1 MSRTGD
7 NVLIKNLNYK
17 IILDTIRNAGA
28 ISRIELSRQTGLS
41 RSTCSGICD
50 RMLKQGLIH
59 ETGKSTSSGGRRP
72 TLLEIQQRAGVVL
85 GLKLMDGAID
95 GAIVDLGG
103 TVLQHRI
110 ITIPKHQDP
119 DSYISYLIDYYHDI
133 EAEHAKAYPEVKI
146 LGIGVGVGGRIDSK
160 NGILIESSVLEWKDL
175 RLRELLEEK
184 LRLPVFLENDVN
196 SLAFGERYFGNGR
209 DYENFLC
216 LTMGEGIGL
225 GIIYHGKLLTGDHNS
240 AGEIGHMKVS
250 LDGEAPEC
258 ACGRK
263 GCLEAYAADRAV
275 ISWYEKQTGELCTI
289 SEIII
294 RADSQDAVA
303 KASFERAGSYLGL
316 ALSTTVNLFDP
327 QAVIIG
333 GERVDAAPHVLPTMR
348 SVFNE
353 NTVYNLAQEVEVIV
367 MEPSNDL
374 WVRGVAAL
382 AVREFFSRSET
393 WEVR

>member
-7 NVLIKNLNYK
+7 NELIKNLNYK

-85 GLKLMDGAID
+85 GIKLMDGGID

-103 TVLQHRI
+103 TILQHHVVS
-110 ITIPKHQDP
+110 IPKHQDP
-119 DSYISYLIDYYHDI
+119 DACISCLVAYYHEI
-133 EAEHAKAYPEVKI
+133 HAEHAKAHPEVPI

-160 NGILIESSVLEWKDL
+160 NGILLESSVLEWKDL
-175 RLRELLEEK
+175 KLRELLKEEFG
-184 LRLPVFLENDVN
+184 LPVFLENDVN

-209 DYENFLC
+209 DYDNFLC
-216 LTMGEGIGL
+216 LTIGEGIGL
-225 GIIYHGKLLTGDHNS
+225 IYHGKLLSGDHNS

-250 LDGEAPEC
+250 LDNDAPEC

-263 GCLEAYAADRAV
+263 GCLEAYAADRAI
-275 ISWYEKQTGELCTI
+275 ISWYEEKTGDLCTI
-289 SEIII
+289 SQIIK
-294 RADSQDAVA
+294 RADSQDEDAIA
-303 KASFERAGSYLGL
+303 AFERAGSYLGL
-316 ALSTTVNLFDP
+316 ALSTSVNLFDP

-333 GERVDAAPHVLPTMR
+333 GERVNAAQYLLPSMR
-348 SVFNE
+348 SVFDE
-353 NTVYNLAQEVEVIV
+353 NAVYNLAQEVEIIV

-382 AVREFFSRSET
+382 AVREFFSRSES